1 MEWSHLC
8 GASSSQKTAWWIK
21 KVVAK
26 FFIFSVTESLSP
38 MQRSQFSFSL
48 ENLKK
53 INNKSLTLERW
64 SAESCLPRFRA
75 CVPLSLIISHL
86 LHKSLSSLFQEYS
99 WWGLKKRKFW
109 WTVKH
114 GDNSSGQARWNLILT
129 YLVGMGFYLAPNN
142 LKQTWNCHENSTVNV
157 QLTEHIE
164 TARKYWTYF

>member
-1 MEWSHLC
+1 MVDKGSSCQVLYLFSYRIFKSH
-8 GASSSQKTAWWIK
+8 AEKSVQFFPWKSQ
-21 KVVAK
+21 
-26 FFIFSVTESLSP
+26 
-38 MQRSQFSFSL
+38 
-48 ENLKK
+48 KK

-164 TARKYWTYF
+164 TARKYWMYF